1 MANSKNNGHG
11 YRYATVD
18 TKPAP
23 GSGGY
28 FTSEVAPRKEK
39 IGRFYF
45 SIRETS
51 PDSSPSSGTVKLQFK
66 CAGDTGWTEKKNGA
80 SAWAIGDRAVI
91 ADNAAGVVWRAGIAD
106 DADFT
111 SGSITFGFDW

>member
-51 PDSSPSSGTVKLQFK
+51 PDSSASVGTVKLQFK
-66 CAGDTGWTEKKNGA
+66 CAGDTGWTEKKNGTA
-80 SAWAIGDRAVI
+80 AWALGDAEEIGRAHV
-91 ADNAAGVVWRAGIAD
+91 
-106 DADFT
+106 
-111 SGSITFGFDW
+111 